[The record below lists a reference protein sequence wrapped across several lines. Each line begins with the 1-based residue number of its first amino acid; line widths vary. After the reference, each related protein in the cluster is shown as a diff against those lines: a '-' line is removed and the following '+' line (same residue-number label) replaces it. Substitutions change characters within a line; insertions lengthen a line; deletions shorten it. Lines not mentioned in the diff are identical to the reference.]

1 MSSNINKNNILG
13 EYQPYNIKTY
23 TSDND
28 NVDNPLIFVEY
39 SDNRKQPL
47 FRKSNLTYN
56 PSTNTLNLV
65 NLNVSGTGPGIDIT
79 DTDIN
84 DTYYITFV
92 DDVGNTETVN
102 IDKTTTPLTYNPNT
116 GILNVENLNGQF
128 LTIDSTS
135 NNSDFLLTCITP
147 TPSTYNQMLYTDITY
162 NPQTKILKTGKIDN
176 CFALTSSGSN
186 LPILF
191 IDHTATGKQFLY
203 NNNNFYYNPT
213 LEEFLLQGNLT
224 TQNISGNQLTLT
236 STDAGSSPAPNL
248 ILYRNSASPAIND
261 YIGEIQF
268 KGRNTDPAD
277 TIYAKINCVL
287 ADASSAGGQSY
298 IETTLLKTGSPIL
311 ISRLLTTEL
320 QLLNGCGLNV
330 DSYIEGKSHCVIEGK
345 TAIGLA
351 VGSTLTYK
359 LDVYDTT
366 SFHCKSAVRSNDQTL
381 EISSYYQAGVGQY
394 SYLQSRQ
401 EATPTNYSN
410 LSLNPNG
417 GNVGIGKT
425 NPSYSLDTLFTT
437 SNTGFTTGTTSAI
450 FQTTTGA
457 GKHGVAI
464 GGDVI
469 SGNAFIQSIFNDTSF
484 GYNLCL
490 QPNTGNLAIG
500 TTSPNPSF
508 KLTIAGRTRADGINI
523 DYDCN
528 HENGSTNGSSFFT
541 CRFAGT
547 QIGDVRQSTTSSV
560 SFNTTSDYRLKENII
575 EMPSMLR
582 RINQLR
588 PIQFNY
594 LDDNQDS
601 LGFIAH
607 EFKEIFSNNA
617 IVSGEKDDV
626 EKYQAIDYGKI
637 TPICIKGI
645 QELCQKNTELQNKVL
660 ELENE
665 INLIKQHLN
674 IT

>member
-1 MSSNINKNNILG
+1 MSNLNRNNILG
-13 EYQPYNIKTY
+13 EYQPFDIKTY

-191 IDHTATGKQFLY
+191 IDHTSTGKQFLY
-203 NNNNFYYNPT
+203 NNANFYYNPT
-213 LEEFLLQGNLT
+213 LSEFLLQGNTT
-224 TQNISGNQLTLT
+224 TQNINCNNLTMT
-236 STDAGSSPAPNL
+236 STDAGSSAGPDL

-417 GNVGIGKT
+417 GNVGIG
-425 NPSYSLDTLFTT
+425 
-437 SNTGFTTGTTSAI
+437 
-450 FQTTTGA
+450 
-457 GKHGVAI
+457 
-464 GGDVI
+464 
-469 SGNAFIQSIFNDTSF
+469 
-484 GYNLCL
+484 
-490 QPNTGNLAIG
+490 

-508 KLTIAGRTRADGINI
+508 KLTIAGKTRADGINI

-528 HENGSTNGSSFFT
+528 HVNGSTNGSSFFT

-575 EMPSMLR
+575 EMPSMLN
-582 RINQLR
+582 RINQLK

-594 LDDNQDS
+594 LNDNQDS
-601 LGFIAH
+601 LGFLAH
-607 EFKEIFSNNA
+607 EFKEVFSNNA

-626 EKYQAIDYGKI
+626 EKYQSLDYGKI

-645 QELCQKNTELQNKVL
+645 QELSQKNTELQNKVL